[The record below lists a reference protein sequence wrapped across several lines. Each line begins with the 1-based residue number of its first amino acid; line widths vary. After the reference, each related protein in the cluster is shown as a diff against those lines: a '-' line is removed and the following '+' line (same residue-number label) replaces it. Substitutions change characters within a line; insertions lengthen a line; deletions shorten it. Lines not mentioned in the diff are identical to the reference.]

1 MCACSAASVN
11 VVDGL
16 KTADPSEKC
25 PLCREVCVYKGA
37 VHLDEL
43 SILLKRRYLN
53 PVIHAAA
60 ESTGKKDVKQ
70 REQRGYSK
78 PKSIGIINAEA
89 SLEYNNLI
97 C

>member
-1 MCACSAASVN
+1 M
-11 VVDGL
+11 
-16 KTADPSEKC
+16 
-25 PLCREVCVYKGA
+25 
-37 VHLDEL
+37 
-43 SILLKRRYLN
+43 
-53 PVIHAAA
+53 IHAAA

-97 C
+97 CMASQVRHQYDYWFLIDYKLIKKLNLGCQMLSSVSVIPFVCENFENSCTVYGIL